1 MLLETIVDFNYAA
14 LIIFIMTAFYVVYR
28 KVYKAYSSQLFLLI
42 VITYAIITLLDI
54 LVSTNILPEIPLKV
68 LMFAYY
74 LLKYLVSIVFVI
86 YIITLTNSRVILK
99 KISAKI
105 IFSIP
110 CLITVAFLIV
120 NIFTGAIY
128 YFEGTTYYRGDLIFV
143 FYGLSFVYVIFGL
156 IWLTYNCRL
165 FSKTENF
172 ALYSVY
178 VLSLAALFT
187 QYFKDEII
195 IEMLATSISL
205 LLLNITVERSQMIVD
220 IKTGLKNKSIFKR
233 TINSMFKRK
242 DSHGL
247 VVFYIRNYLVLY
259 DRFEYKEA
267 LKKLRYF
274 SDILSKILILDF
286 KYDTY
291 YLENGLFGL
300 IVNDYEE
307 TKRFATRLNSAI
319 IKEIETM
326 NLFNIQ
332 YTLCSVD
339 IINDFKMAS
348 DFHNFMFNFAD
359 SVTYDKTVISID
371 DIKRDV
377 KHNILMKLDN
387 ILDNV
392 ITNKDIAVEFQPIY
406 DFSEK
411 KYTAIEALARIED
424 KELGIINADN
434 FVPYAEKKA
443 KMYQI
448 DMIILEK
455 VFSLYRKNKMEM
467 KGIKHLTINLSI
479 QTIANQTF
487 INDLLRLERE
497 NNIDKSIIVFE
508 IKERDDVA
516 FDKYDYAAI
525 ETLRRLGYALS
536 LDNYGV
542 GCLPVSSLAKV
553 PFTNVKFDNL
563 LSSHCADKDTY
574 IVLDNT
580 VKLFNKLNR
589 KTIFAGVEDEKTA
602 QVIETLKPNYAQG
615 FYYSRPLDL
624 KDLIIFL
631 KKHNEEVEKTI
642 E

>member
-1 MLLETIVDFNYAA
+1 MLLENIVDFNYAA

-42 VITYAIITLLDI
+42 VISYAIITLLDI

-74 LLKYLVSIVFVI
+74 LLKYLVSIVFVL

-120 NIFTGAIY
+120 NIFTGSIY

-178 VLSLAALFT
+178 VFSLAALFT
-187 QYFKDEII
+187 QYFKDEIL
-195 IEMLATSISL
+195 IEMLATSISF
-205 LLLNITVERSQMIVD
+205 LLLNITVERSQMVVD
-220 IKTGLKNKSIFKR
+220 IKTGLKNKPIFKR

-274 SDILSKILILDF
+274 SDVLSKILILDF

-377 KHNILMKLDN
+377 KHNILIKLDD
-387 ILDNV
+387 ILDKV
-392 ITNKDIAVEFQPIY
+392 ITNKDIGVEFQPIY

>member
-1 MLLETIVDFNYAA
+1 MLLENIVDFNYAA

-42 VITYAIITLLDI
+42 VISYAIITLLDI

-74 LLKYLVSIVFVI
+74 LLKYLVSIVFVL

-110 CLITVAFLIV
+110 CLITVAF
-120 NIFTGAIY
+120 FTGSIY

-178 VLSLAALFT
+178 VFSLAALFT
-187 QYFKDEII
+187 QYFKDEIL
-195 IEMLATSISL
+195 IEMLATSISF
-205 LLLNITVERSQMIVD
+205 LLLNITVERSQMVVD
-220 IKTGLKNKSIFKR
+220 IKTGLKNKPIFKR

-274 SDILSKILILDF
+274 SDVLSKILILDF

-377 KHNILMKLDN
+377 KHNILIKLDD

-443 KMYQI
+443 KMCQI

-580 VKLFNKLNR
+580 VKLFNKLDR

-602 QVIETLKPNYAQG
+602 QVIEALKPNYAQG

>member
-1 MLLETIVDFNYAA
+1 MLLENIVDFNYAA

-42 VITYAIITLLDI
+42 VISYAIITLLDI

-74 LLKYLVSIVFVI
+74 LLKYLVSIVFVL

-110 CLITVAFLIV
+110 CLISVAFLIV
-120 NIFTGAIY
+120 NIFTGTIY

-178 VLSLAALFT
+178 VFSLAALFT
-187 QYFKDEII
+187 QYFKDEIL
-195 IEMLATSISL
+195 IEMLATSISF
-205 LLLNITVERSQMIVD
+205 LLLNITVERSQMVVD
-220 IKTGLKNKSIFKR
+220 IKTGLKNKPIFKR

-274 SDILSKILILDF
+274 SDVLSKILILDF

-339 IINDFKMAS
+339 IINDFKTAS

-377 KHNILMKLDN
+377 KHNILIKLDD

-497 NNIDKSIIVFE
+497 NNIDKSLIVFE

-580 VKLFNKLNR
+580 VKLFNKLDR

-602 QVIETLKPNYAQG
+602 QVIEKLKPNYAQG

-624 KDLIIFL
+624 KDLILFL

>member
-1 MLLETIVDFNYAA
+1 MLLENIVDFNYAA

-42 VITYAIITLLDI
+42 VISYAIITLLDI

-74 LLKYLVSIVFVI
+74 LLKYLVSIVFVL

-120 NIFTGAIY
+120 NIFTGSIY

-178 VLSLAALFT
+178 VFSLAALFT
-187 QYFKDEII
+187 QYFKDEIL
-195 IEMLATSISL
+195 IEMLATSISF
-205 LLLNITVERSQMIVD
+205 LLLNITVERSQMVVD
-220 IKTGLKNKSIFKR
+220 IKTGLKNKPIFKR

-274 SDILSKILILDF
+274 SDVLSKILILDF

-377 KHNILMKLDN
+377 KHNILIKLDD
-387 ILDNV
+387 ILDKV
-392 ITNKDIAVEFQPIY
+392 ITNKDIGVEFQPIY

-411 KYTAIEALARIED
+411 KYTAIEALARIDD